1 MKRLLVLAVAGLLTV
16 GLTGCASKGHKGSG
30 SDDMRAHTS
39 GMGSDEGFEGS
50 VWNGTDAEL
59 MEEARRTYYFG
70 FDKFDVAMKDMGVV
84 KAHARYLAAHADAHI
99 RIEGHTDERGS
110 REYNVALGER
120 RANAVKSILSAEG
133 VSEHQMSVV
142 SYGSEKPAD
151 MGHTEEAYQLNRRA
165 IIVYEGK

>member
-16 GLTGCASKGHKGSG
+16 GLTGCSSKGHKGSG

-39 GMGSDEGFEGS
+39 GMGSEEGFEGA
-50 VWNGTDAEL
+50 VWSGTDTEL

-70 FDKFDVAMKDMGVV
+70 FDKFDLSMRDMSVV
-84 KAHARYLAAHADAHI
+84 KAHARYLAAHTDAHV

-120 RANAVKSILSAEG
+120 RANAVKSVLSSEG
-133 VSEHQMSVV
+133 VSEGQMSVV
-142 SYGSEKPAD
+142 SYGAEKPAD
-151 MGHTEEAYQLNRRA
+151 MGHMEDAYQLNRRA
-165 IIVYEGK
+165 IIVYEGN